1 MIKKEDQ
8 TNNDDLE
15 VLVDIPPTDAEIFA
29 NIFSFGKIKIR
40 RPIKMTMREYK
51 DMKSFAGLCL
61 TATIIIGGIGFYQT
75 ILEEVEEKGSLRNVY
90 NYEIEKLEKIPSS
103 GIYP

>member
-1 MIKKEDQ
+1 MVNK
-8 TNNDDLE
+8 NNQSDDDLE
-15 VLVDIPPTDAEIFA
+15 VLVDVPPTDGEIFA

-51 DMKSFAGLCL
+51 DYKSFNNLCL
-61 TATIIIGGIGFYQT
+61 AGIIILGSIGLYEDAQ
-75 ILEEVEEKGSLRNVY
+75 KYGSIGKFFQYHINQL
-90 NYEIEKLEKIPSS
+90 EKLPSA